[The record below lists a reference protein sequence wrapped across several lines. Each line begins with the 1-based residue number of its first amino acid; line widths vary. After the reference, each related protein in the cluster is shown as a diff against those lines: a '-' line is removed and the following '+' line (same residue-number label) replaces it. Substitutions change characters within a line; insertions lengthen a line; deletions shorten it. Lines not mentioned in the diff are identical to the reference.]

1 MMLGKIKK
9 TRNRI
14 KKQEITISWYMV
26 KDLSTDAR
34 RMCLDLRNAKLIRE
48 LTTVFDK
55 KRK

>member
-48 LTTVFDK
+48 LTTVFNK